1 MLMDSNLFHS
11 LKNGFYSFR
20 GAMDVN
26 GNSHILVFN
35 TTNNGKYFYTDAWHD
50 STKWI
55 ELGQFETVSK
65 DLKKVEDVL
74 KNLDYTEA

>member
-1 MLMDSNLFHS
+1 MLLYSNFISS
-11 LKNGFYSFR
+11 LKNGFYSFK
-20 GAMDVN
+20 GAMDIN
-26 GNSHILVFN
+26 GNARILVFN
-35 TTNNGKYFYTDAWHD
+35 TTKKGKYFYTDVWHD

-65 DLKKVEDVL
+65 DLKMVENVL